1 MKPIHTHFGSNVQYL
16 NVKSGALSGWNNKIT
31 SRISCH
37 DNKMPNI
44 MILYERLL
52 LCNEN
57 GGNRSN
63 TSINQRRAFTS
74 SSPQMYHRYRAFL
87 YEPSSNK
94 IIRYNLL
101 RQGKAVPLQAGSD
114 PEGSRKLK
122 FPDFVTT
129 AQDGGKVVSL
139 THRPPLTPEIK
150 QDQ

>member
-1 MKPIHTHFGSNVQYL
+1 
-16 NVKSGALSGWNNKIT
+16 
-31 SRISCH
+31 
-37 DNKMPNI
+37 MPNI

-122 FPDFVTT
+122 FPNYITM
-129 AQDGGKVVSL
+129 AQDGCKVVSL
-139 THRPPLTPEIK
+139 THRPPLPPRKYSWYSFLLEAELIPGPQCDRK
-150 QDQ
+150 DYVNEKFQ